1 LMEADPIVTYLFRH
15 QELRGYSIENVFNT
29 VRRAL
34 PATIRH
40 QVAVLPAA
48 SDGWNGRLR
57 NVRATS
63 SIDSDVIHMTGDA
76 QYTVLGVRG
85 AQTVLTIHDCNVLV
99 RSKGLR
105 HAAIK
110 WLYYRWPVAKSDRVT
125 TVSQFTKQQLLQFV
139 HCEQEKITVVPC
151 PVRSDI
157 KFAPRQDM
165 PLKPTFL
172 QVGTGWNKNLERVT
186 AALSGIPCRL
196 IVVGDISY
204 SQRALLYKHR
214 IDFVGARAFSD
225 AELLA
230 AYEECDAVIFASL
243 YEGFGLPIVEAN
255 AAGKPVIA
263 GNNTSQPEVANG
275 AAHLIDAA
283 SIDAIRGGVAQLT
296 RDGDLRAAL
305 IDAGRQNAKR
315 YSATVVAHAYA
326 EIYAS
331 LLKTRADASN

>member
-1 LMEADPIVTYLFRH
+1 MIADARVAYLFRH
-15 QELRGYSIENVFNT
+15 RTSRGFSIENVFET
-29 VRRAL
+29 VRQAL
-34 PATIRH
+34 PLTIVH
-40 QVAVLPAA
+40 EAVELPAR
-48 SDGWNGRLR
+48 SDGWIGRLR
-57 NVRATS
+57 NIRAAAA
-63 SIDSDVIHMTGDA
+63 IDADVIHMTGDA
-76 QYTVLGVRG
+76 QYSILGVR
-85 AQTVLTIHDCNVLV
+85 AARTVLTIHDCNALV
-99 RSKGLR
+99 RSEGAR
-105 HAAIK
+105 HAGIK
-110 WLYYRWPVAKSDRVT
+110 RLYYQWPVDKADRVT
-125 TVSQFTKQQLLQFV
+125 TISHFSKQQLLQFV
-139 HCEQEKITVVPC
+139 SCKEDKITVVPD
-151 PVRSDI
+151 PVRPGI
-157 KFAPRQDM
+157 PFAPRRSL
-165 PLKPTFL
+165 PAKPTFL

-230 AYEECDAVIFASL
+230 AYAECDAVIFASL

-275 AAHLIDAA
+275 AALLVDTA
-283 SIDAIRGGVAQLT
+283 SIDAIRDGVAQLT

-305 IDAGRQNAKR
+305 INAGRQNAKR
-315 YSATVVAHAYA
+315 YSATVVAHTYA

-331 LLKTRADASN
+331 LLKTRSDACN